1 MWFWK
6 NWALSLCLAVFA
18 GPVLA
23 DSVVATRTIRA
34 QALVMPD
41 DITLADTSI
50 PGVYQTVEEVLGM
63 EARVA
68 IYAGRPIRQGDVGP
82 PALVER
88 NQIVPLAFRSGSLT
102 IMTDGRAMQ
111 RGGLGDTIRIMN
123 LASRTTVSGTITAD
137 GTVYV
142 LGGH

>member
-1 MWFWK
+1 MTGRSF
-6 NWALSLCLAVFA
+6 LVLYLVFA
-18 GPVLA
+18 ALAGQVQA

-41 DITLADTSI
+41 DVTLADTDI
-50 PGVYQTVEEVLGM
+50 PGVVQTMDEVLGM

-68 IYAGRPIRQGDVGP
+68 IYAGRPIRQGDIGP

-88 NQIVPLAFRSGSLT
+88 NQIVPLAFQSGTLT

-123 LASRTTVSGTITAD
+123 LASRTTVSGRISAD
-137 GTVYV
+137 GSVHV
-142 LGGH
+142 LGGY